1 MIRFITGRSGS
12 GKSETVTREVCDL
25 INNTGREVVVIV
37 PEQETVVWERK
48 FAGLLKPSS
57 NLRLEVTNFTNLA
70 RSVFRE
76 FGGLADSIIDDGSRI
91 LIMWRAML
99 SVWNSLKVYN
109 NLSSREDRCIPILLR
124 AVDELKSS
132 GITPEMAE
140 NALEMMSRQNDESDS
155 KSDEAKPSK
164 YGSFSDRLSDVTLVY
179 AAYNSIL
186 HED

>member
-76 FGGLADSIIDDGSRI
+76 YGGLADSVIDDGSRI
-91 LIMWRAML
+91 LIMWSAICWADGNIYASNEYKGLEIMDRVGGGDSFASGLIFGLMETGDAQTAVNYGAAHGALAMTTPGDTTMA
-99 SVWNSLKVYN
+99 
-109 NLSSREDRCIPILLR
+109 SRKEVE
-124 AVDELKSS
+124 AVMAGS
-132 GITPEMAE
+132 GA
-140 NALEMMSRQNDESDS
+140 RV
-155 KSDEAKPSK
+155 K
-164 YGSFSDRLSDVTLVY
+164 R
-179 AAYNSIL
+179 
-186 HED
+186 

>member
-99 SVWNSLKVYN
+99 SVWNSLLSLEVRIFRNGFRKFCFKVGLVN
-109 NLSSREDRCIPILLR
+109 VVLVKNAVVRR
-124 AVDELKSS
+124 VDE
-132 GITPEMAE
+132 GHI
-140 NALEMMSRQNDESDS
+140 R
-155 KSDEAKPSK
+155 
-164 YGSFSDRLSDVTLVY
+164 
-179 AAYNSIL
+179 
-186 HED
+186 

>member
-76 FGGLADSIIDDGSRI
+76 YGGLADSVIDDGSRI

-99 SVWNSLKVYN
+99 SVWNSLNVYN
-109 NLSSREDRCIPILLR
+109 NLSAREDRCIPILLR

-132 GITPEMAE
+132 GVTPEMA
-140 NALEMMSRQNDESDS
+140 
-155 KSDEAKPSK
+155 
-164 YGSFSDRLSDVTLVY
+164 
-179 AAYNSIL
+179 
-186 HED
+186 